1 MEILTK
7 NKAAARAA
15 QDAGPPLDA
24 MLVKYM
30 NSLHR
35 WFDIHNLSIAL
46 LVWIMY
52 YMLLFHLSG
61 KQTAWAWDYGSMML
75 MVPLFCLD
83 VYRILW
89 LLCPTVFE
97 VQRYISSSL
106 LNHTRKDS
114 SITISEKTKVSDIDP
129 LTDNGTMC
137 VKPIIIL
144 SLKN

>member
-1 MEILTK
+1 
-7 NKAAARAA
+7 
-15 QDAGPPLDA
+15 
-24 MLVKYM
+24 
-30 NSLHR
+30 
-35 WFDIHNLSIAL
+35 
-46 LVWIMY
+46 
-52 YMLLFHLSG
+52 
-61 KQTAWAWDYGSMML
+61 

-114 SITISEKTKVSDIDP
+114 SITISEKTIVSDIDP
-129 LTDNGTMC
+129 LTDNGTMY

-144 SLKN
+144 VLITRYIFV